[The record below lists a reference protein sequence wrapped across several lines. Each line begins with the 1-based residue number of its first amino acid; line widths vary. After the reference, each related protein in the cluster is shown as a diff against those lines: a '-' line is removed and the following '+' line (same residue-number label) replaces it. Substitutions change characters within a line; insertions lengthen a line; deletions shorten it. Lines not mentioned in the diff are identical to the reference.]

1 MTSMNRVPHDR
12 SGGPYRSR
20 NGFIF
25 GVCRGLADHLGF
37 SVVAM
42 RIIVVIGTIITGFWP
57 GIIAYI
63 LAALLMKYEPIVPFD
78 SQSDA
83 EFYNSYSASSTMAL
97 QRLKDTFD
105 NLDRRIQRMENI
117 VTAPDFDWDE
127 RLKNDQ

>member
-1 MTSMNRVPHDR
+1 MNQTPG
-12 SGGPYRSR
+12 SKTGGPYRSR
-20 NGFIF
+20 HSLIF
-25 GVCRGLADHLGF
+25 GVCRGLADHLSF

-42 RIIVVIGTIITGFWP
+42 RIIVVFGTLFTGVWP
-57 GIIAYI
+57 GVVTYII
-63 LAALLMKYEPIVPFD
+63 AALLMPAEPIVPFD

-117 VTAPDFDWDE
+117 VTAPDYDWDE
-127 RLKNDQ
+127 RLKNEQ

>member
-1 MTSMNRVPHDR
+1 MNPALRPR
-12 SGGPYRSR
+12 TGGPYRAR
-20 NGFIF
+20 DGFIF
-25 GVCRGLADHLGF
+25 GVCRGMADHLGF

-42 RIIVVIGTIITGFWP
+42 RIIVVIGTLFTGIWP
-57 GIIAYI
+57 GIVTYI
-63 LAALLMKYEPIVPFD
+63 IAALLMKPEPIVPFD

-127 RLKNDQ
+127 RLKNNQ

>member
-1 MTSMNRVPHDR
+1 MNQPSR
-12 SGGPYRSR
+12 SRTGGPYRSR
-20 NGFIF
+20 SGFIF
-25 GVCRGLADHLGF
+25 GVCRGLAEHLDF
-37 SVVAM
+37 S
-42 RIIVVIGTIITGFWP
+42 ITGFRFLVIVGTLFTGVWP

-63 LAALLMKYEPIVPFD
+63 IAALLMKYEPVIPFD

-83 EFYNSYSASSTMAL
+83 EFYSSYSASSTMAL

-127 RLKNDQ
+127 RLKNNQ

>member
-1 MTSMNRVPHDR
+1 MKHATRPR
-12 SGGPYRSR
+12 PGGPYRSR
-20 NGFIF
+20 DGMVF
-25 GVCRGLADHLGF
+25 GVCRGIAEHLDF
-37 SVVAM
+37 SPTVFRV
-42 RIIVVIGTIITGFWP
+42 IVVCGTLFTWVWP
-57 GIIAYI
+57 GVITYII
-63 LAALLMKYEPIVPFD
+63 AALLMKPEPIVPFD

>member
-1 MTSMNRVPHDR
+1 MNDTTNGRP
-12 SGGPYRSR
+12 GGPYRSR
-20 NGFIF
+20 SGFVF
-25 GVCRGLADHLGF
+25 GVCRGLAEHLDF
-37 SVVAM
+37 SVTVM
-42 RIIVVIGTIITGFWP
+42 RIIVFVGTLFTGIWP

-63 LAALLMKYEPIVPFD
+63 IAALLMKYEPIVPFD

-83 EFYNSYSASSTMAL
+83 EFYSSYSASGTMAL

-127 RLKNDQ
+127 RLKNNQ

>member
-1 MTSMNRVPHDR
+1 MNSTSRPR
-12 SGGPYRSR
+12 TGGPYRSR
-20 NGFIF
+20 NSLIF
-25 GVCRGLADHLGF
+25 GVCRGIAEHLDF
-37 SVVAM
+37 SVTALRVITVA
-42 RIIVVIGTIITGFWP
+42 GTLFTGIWP

-63 LAALLMKYEPIVPFD
+63 IAALLMKPEPMMPID

-83 EFYNSYSASSTMAL
+83 EFYNSYSASSSLAL

-127 RLKNDQ
+127 RLKNNHE

>member
-1 MTSMNRVPHDR
+1 MNQPNR

-20 NGFIF
+20 NSRLF
-25 GVCRGLADHLGF
+25 GVCRGLAEHLDF
-37 SVVAM
+37 PVIAF
-42 RIIVVIGTIITGFWP
+42 RIIVVVGTIMTGIWP

-63 LAALLMKYEPIVPFD
+63 IAALLMKYEPIVPFD

-83 EFYNSYSASSTMAL
+83 EFYNSYSASRSMAL

-117 VTAPDFDWDE
+117 VTAPDYDWDE
-127 RLKNDQ
+127 RLKNNQ